1 MKKPAFGLLSQQSVF
16 LGGSGTGV
24 ACMVGPGTGP
34 ACLQQDQEVV
44 PGPQPFGFQWG
55 SKNHFHKF
63 K

>member
-16 LGGSGTGV
+16 LG
-24 ACMVGPGTGP
+24 GTGP